1 MADAHDRD
9 TAAGFPTLVVT
20 RTFAAPRGL
29 VFQAWGKAEHIK
41 RWFSPEHYTVPA
53 AEVDFRPGGVFAVCM
68 RAPDGTDT
76 WCRGTFTDVVPPDRL
91 GFVVGIPNRDAPKF
105 VAHTLVTFEDVAG
118 GTRITVR
125 QSYELHDEAFRRA
138 IEGAQEGWRTTLD
151 KLDAEVARLLAATER
166 SAAQGSFT
174 IERVFPAAPALV
186 FHALTDMAAKA
197 RWFSGDDTFQVVERS
212 MDVRPGGRE
221 RLKGRWGSGM
231 VTTFDAVY
239 FDVVA
244 DQRLVYAY
252 EMHLDA
258 RKISVSLATMQL
270 HPAGEG
276 TRLTVTE
283 QGTFL
288 DGYDD
293 AGSREHGTGFLL
305 DRLGAALAG
314 GALRWPEGP
323 SPCEQK

>member
-1 MADAHDRD
+1 MADTHSREGSQGLPSL
-9 TAAGFPTLVVT
+9 TTS

-29 VFQAWGKAEHIK
+29 VFQAWSTAEHIR
-41 RWFSPEHYTVPA
+41 RWFSPEHYTVPE

-68 RAPDGTDT
+68 RAADGTDH
-76 WCRGTFTDVVPPDRL
+76 WCRGLFTDVVPVDRL
-91 GFVVGIPNRDAPKF
+91 GFVVGIPNREAPKF
-105 VAHTLVTFEDVAG
+105 VAHTTVTFEDVVG
-118 GTRITVR
+118 GTRMTVR

-138 IEGAQEGWRTTLD
+138 IDGAEEGWRGTLD
-151 KLDAEVARLLAATER
+151 KLEGEVARLSAGTER
-166 SAAQGSFT
+166 SAVQGSFT
-174 IERVFPAAPALV
+174 VERVYPAAPALV
-186 FHALTDMAAKA
+186 FHALTDVAAKA
-197 RWFSGDDTFQVVERS
+197 RWFSGDDTFQTIERS

-221 RLKGRWGSGM
+221 RLKGRWGSGL

-244 DQRLVYAY
+244 NQRLVYAY

-270 HPAGEG
+270 QPAGEG

-283 QGTFL
+283 QGSFL

-293 AGSREHGTGFLL
+293 AGSREKGTGFLL
-305 DRLGAALAG
+305 DRLGASL
-314 GALRWPEGP
+314 
-323 SPCEQK
+323 

>member
-1 MADAHDRD
+1 MADAQHREG
-9 TAAGFPTLVVT
+9 AQGFPSLAVS

-29 VFQAWGKAEHIK
+29 VFQAWSSAEHIK
-41 RWFSPEHYTVPA
+41 RWFSPEQYTVPE
-53 AEVDFRPGGVFAVCM
+53 AEVDFRPGGMFAVCM

-76 WCRGTFTDVVPPDRL
+76 WCRGTFTDVVPPERL
-91 GFVVGIPNRDAPKF
+91 GFVVGIPDREAPRF
-105 VAHTLVTFEDVAG
+105 VAHTTVVFEDVAG
-118 GTRITVR
+118 GTRMTVR
-125 QSYELHDEAFRRA
+125 QSYEIFDPEFRRA
-138 IEGAQEGWRTTLD
+138 AEGAEEGWRTTLD
-151 KLDAEVARLLAATER
+151 KFEVEVTRLLAETPR
-166 SAAQGSFT
+166 AAVHGSFT
-174 IERVFPAAPALV
+174 VERVYPSAPPVV
-186 FHALTDMAAKA
+186 FRALTDMAAKA
-197 RWFSGDDTFQVVERS
+197 RWFTGDDTFQVIERV
-212 MDVRPGGRE
+212 MDVRAGGRE
-221 RLKGRWGSGM
+221 RLKGRWGSGL

-244 DQRLVYAY
+244 NQRLVYAY

-293 AGSREHGTGFLL
+293 AGAREKGTGLLL
-305 DRLGAALAG
+305 DRLGASISTQ
-314 GALRWPEGP
+314 RF
-323 SPCEQK
+323 